1 MNTAPTDHATESP
14 ALDAATKP
22 VPARGAAKVKP
33 AGLYL
38 YGVVSAEAAP
48 LLGNLPAGLADAPV
62 TLIPHGPLCAVA
74 SVTPPSPTGKLR
86 PERRHLTA
94 HQRVA
99 TAIARITDL
108 LPVAF
113 GTVSAT
119 DAGVIELLE
128 TNREQLVTQ
137 LARIAGRSEWTLRLA
152 LDVPDVFK
160 FFVEADPELRGA
172 RDGMLAAGGGHDA
185 MMAVGR
191 LFERKLAERRDAAR
205 NAVIAALT
213 EVIAEDRE
221 NPLRSEKELCN
232 FSLLADRSRAAELD
246 AAIERTA
253 ALFDDQHTFSVSGP
267 WPPSSFVDVRLEI

>member
-1 MNTAPTDHATESP
+1 MNTAPTDHAVDTTAP
-14 ALDAATKP
+14 NAALRSVAARSGTK
-22 VPARGAAKVKP
+22 AKP

-38 YGVVSAEAAP
+38 YGVISAEAAP
-48 LLGNLPAGLADAPV
+48 LLTNLPAGLADAPL
-62 TLIPHGPLCAVA
+62 TLIAHGPLCAVA
-74 SVTPPSPTGKLR
+74 SVAPPSPTGKLR

-99 TAIARITDL
+99 TAIARTTDL

-152 LDVPDVFK
+152 LDVPEVFK
-160 FFVEADPELRGA
+160 FFVEADPELRAA
-172 RDGMLAAGGGHDA
+172 RDRMLAAGGGHDA

-191 LFERKLAERRDAAR
+191 LFEHKLAERRDAAR
-205 NAVIAALT
+205 NVVIAALT
-213 EVIAEDRE
+213 EVIQEDRE

-232 FSLLADRSRAAELD
+232 FSLLADRARAAELD

-253 ALFDDQHTFSVSGP
+253 ALFDDQHTLSVSGP
-267 WPPSSFVDVRLEI
+267 WPPSSFVDVRLEL